1 MRICR
6 NSLSRIAEYARAG
19 RVVVVD
25 TETTGCSRDDQICQL
40 AAAEYVA
47 GRLTRT
53 MNVYVRPTC
62 EMSYWAERI
71 HGISMEYLDEH
82 GIEPTDALGRFF
94 DFLGSDALFVAHN
107 VPFDKGMIEREC
119 QKFGFVCEP
128 RGIETCDTVH
138 LARVLVPGLGSYS
151 LGDLLKPLG
160 LTDVVNS
167 HDALDDVMACAG
179 VFFKLLRED

>member
-1 MRICR
+1 MRVSTNNIAKF
-6 NSLSRIAEYARAG
+6 AEYARAG

-53 MNVYVRPTC
+53 MNVYVKPTC
-62 EMSYWAERI
+62 AMNYWAERV
-71 HGISMEYLDEH
+71 HGISMEFLDEH
-82 GIEPTDALGRFF
+82 GIAPVDALERFF
-94 DFLGSDALFVAHN
+94 DFLGANALFVAHN

-119 QKFGFVCEP
+119 RQFDFACAP
-128 RGIETCDTVH
+128 DGIETCDTVH
-138 LARVLVPGLGSYS
+138 LARVLHPGLGSYKLCALVES
-151 LGDLLKPLG
+151 LELA
-160 LTDVVNS
+160 DVVNS

-179 VFFKLLRED
+179 VFFKLMEAR